1 MSLKNWLFLIL
12 CFKFLLITGQNF
24 ERVEYKI
31 GLNDIANNN
40 GVAVADFDNDNDLDL
55 FIVAHSRENPDDPV
69 TYSRLM
75 QNNND
80 GTFEDIT
87 FEMGLFDL
95 YTIDESI
102 DEFYGLTGTK
112 FGVSWGDY
120 NNDSY
125 PDLVFTFNDKL
136 LIYRNNQA
144 NSFTNVTTELGFNE
158 ITECGY
164 TGATWF
170 DYDND
175 GLLDLFLCDWG
186 QCNEGNALYRNLGG
200 TVFENVTES
209 TGLNAFR
216 NFASFTAFPYDFNKD
231 GFIDLYV
238 TNDFSYTNRLYIN
251 NENHQFTDQSRDYGL
266 DYASDDMGIAFG
278 DFDLDQQFDIYI
290 TTRSDSPLFKFD
302 SATSK
307 YINCADDLKVKA
319 SGWGWGTKFADFDL
333 DGDEDLIVANGFD
346 FESLPKEQNIYYEN
360 LNAQGFNRFDL
371 KSRTHFGAED
381 TFSMEFQDFDYD
393 NDGDLDLVLTN
404 TDNNVFFYENKVIHS
419 ENTEEYSWLEVKL
432 EGTLS
437 NRDGIG
443 TSLEMETSNGTLVR
457 YFNGVGMLSQS
468 LKPVHFGF
476 KEATELSSLKITW
489 PSGQVDIY
497 NDISKNVIYKATE
510 ASGLVNLNV
519 LPSTKI
525 EGCTDPNSCNYNPEA
540 SIDDGSCTYLESK
553 IIEGAQSSMYYNL
566 ETYSCPLD
574 SGQDVE
580 WHVKGGRIVG
590 GQGTNSVSV
599 EWHVTDSAEIS
610 ARVFN
615 SECSSEWVSKL
626 IALEYNADLAEKSI
640 ARIWNELLLEGIR
653 GDFAKPTVHA
663 RNLFHSS
670 ILMYD
675 IWAVHDDVADTYFLG
690 KTHNNILIEF
700 DSFTAFKPKN
710 ESINEAISYAMYRL
724 ISHRYSGTPGF
735 DNLQERMMILMQAL
749 DCDVTYDSQIYQ
761 YGNAAA
767 LGNYVASQLIDF
779 GLNDGSR
786 EASNYDNAFYE
797 PINLPL
803 VLDGYGNQN
812 FSSFNPN
819 NWQPLTL
826 ELFIDQ
832 SGNITDNNTPD
843 FLSPEWGSVYPF
855 ALKSSQQINYSRNNN
870 NYKVYLDPGEPPLF
884 NAPLNSDGFND
895 YKSGFAMVSVWGSH
909 LDPNNNVLWDISP
922 GAIGNLDFGA
932 LSINNV
938 ISNYNYLDGGD
949 FSMGHQTNPVTGN
962 IYESNMVKRG
972 DYTRVLAEFWADGP
986 DSETPPGHWFTI
998 LNYVNDNPLLNKNF
1012 EGQNEILSDLE
1023 WDVKSYFALGGAMHD
1038 TAIAAWS
1045 VKGWYDYIR
1054 PVSAIRYMCSLGQ
1067 SSNPE
1072 KPSYNTSGIP
1082 LIKGYIELIDSADPL
1097 VGLNNENLNK
1107 IKVKS
1112 WRGHDYVENPKTTS
1126 AGVDWILGE
1135 RWWPYQRPSFVTPPF
1150 AGYVSG
1156 HSTYSRAAA
1165 EVLTAFTGTPFF
1177 PGGMGEFKAPKD
1189 DFLVFEKG
1197 PAETVVLQWA
1207 TYADAADQCSLSRI
1221 WGGIHPPTDDIP
1233 GRIMGEVIG
1242 KQAFEQAKTYFNT
1255 TLSDIEIN
1263 QNIYVFPNPI
1273 NPDRFVI
1280 SGTASDSEILLFD
1293 FNGRQIPFQSY
1304 YFNETSKQTELSLR
1318 PGVASGVYLL
1328 KVSGKSFKLIVN

>member
-1 MSLKNWLFLIL
+1 MSLKKWFFLIL
-12 CFKFLLITGQNF
+12 FFKFLLISGQNF
-24 ERVEYKI
+24 ERVEQKI
-31 GLNDIANNN
+31 GLDHIANNN

-55 FIVAHSRENPDDPV
+55 FIVAHSRENPDDPL

-80 GTFEDIT
+80 GTFTDIT
-87 FEMGLFDL
+87 FEMGFYDL
-95 YTIDESI
+95 YTVDESI
-102 DEFYGLTGTK
+102 DEFYGLAGTK

-136 LIYRNNQA
+136 LIYRNNYA
-144 NSFTNVTTELGFNE
+144 NSFTNVTTELGFSE
-158 ITECGY
+158 VTECGY

-175 GLLDLFLCDWG
+175 GLLDLYLCDWG
-186 QCNEGNALYRNLGG
+186 QCNQGNALYRNVGG
-200 TVFENVTES
+200 TAFEDVTES
-209 TGLNAFR
+209 TGLNEFR
-216 NFASFTAFPYDFNKD
+216 NFASFTAFPFDFNKD
-231 GFIDLYV
+231 GLMDLYV

-251 NENHQFTDQSRDYGL
+251 NENHQFTDQAGDYGL
-266 DYASDDMGIAFG
+266 DYASNDMGIAFG

-302 SATSK
+302 SAISK
-307 YINCADDLKVKA
+307 YINCADNLEVKT
-319 SGWGWGTKFADFDL
+319 SGWGWGTKFADFDI

-346 FESLPKEQNIYYEN
+346 FENLPKEQNIFYEN
-360 LNAQGFNRFDL
+360 FNAQGKNEF
-371 KSRTHFGAED
+371 KIQSRQNFGNIN
-381 TFSMEFQDFDYD
+381 TYSVEFQDFDYD
-393 NDGDLDLVLTN
+393 NDGDLDLVVTN
-404 TDNNVFFYENKVIHS
+404 TRNNLFFYENNIIDF
-419 ENTEEYSWLEVKL
+419 ENIQDLSWLEVKL

-437 NRDGIG
+437 NRDAIG
-443 TSLEMETSNGTLVR
+443 TTLEIETTNGNLIR

-476 KEATELSSLKITW
+476 KENTELLSLTIKW
-489 PSGQVDIY
+489 PSGHVDFY
-497 NDISKNVIYKATE
+497 NDLSKNVVYKATE
-510 ASGLVNLNV
+510 ATGLVDLNIT
-519 LPSTKI
+519 PSTKI

-540 SIDDGSCTYLESK
+540 YIDDGSCTYLESEFIEGPEHSIFYDTEIYTYHNSDGQNVEWMVNGGK
-553 IIEGAQSSMYYNL
+553 II
-566 ETYSCPLD
+566 
-574 SGQDVE
+574 
-580 WHVKGGRIVG
+580 K
-590 GQGTNSVSV
+590 GQGSDTVSV
-599 EWHVTDSAEIS
+599 EWDLSNAAEIF
-610 ARVFN
+610 ARVYN
-615 SECSSEWVSKL
+615 TECSSEWVSKVISL
-626 IALEYNADLAEKSI
+626 SYDPTLSDKSI
-640 ARIWNELLLEGIR
+640 ARIWNELVLEGIR

-670 ILMYD
+670 LLMYD
-675 IWAVHDDVADTYFLG
+675 IWAIHDEIADTYFLG
-690 KTHNNILIEF
+690 KTLNNTFIEF
-700 DSFTAFKPKN
+700 DGFSPFKSKT

-724 ISHRYSGTPGF
+724 IIQRYSGTPGF
-735 DNLQERMMILMQAL
+735 DNLHERMMILMQAL
-749 DCDVTYDSQIYQ
+749 DYDVSYDSHIYQ

-767 LGNYVASQLIDF
+767 LGNYIASHLIDF

-786 EASNYDNAFYE
+786 EATNYDNAFYM
-797 PINLPL
+797 PSNLPL
-803 VLDGYGNQN
+803 VLDGYENQN

-832 SGNITDNNTPD
+832 SGNITDNNNPD

-855 ALKSSQQINYSRNNN
+855 ALKSSQQNTFSKNNN
-870 NYKVYLDPGEPPLF
+870 KYKVYLDPGAPPYYD
-884 NAPLNSDGFND
+884 ATINSEGFND
-895 YKSGFAMVSVWGSH
+895 YKSGFAMVSIWGSH
-909 LDPNNNVLWDISP
+909 LDSNDNVLWDISP
-922 GAIGNLDFGA
+922 GAIGNLDFEV
-932 LSINNV
+932 LSQNNV

-949 FSMGHQTNPVTGN
+949 FSLGHQVNPITGD
-962 IYESNMVKRG
+962 IYKSNTVKRG

-998 LNYVNDNPLLNKNF
+998 LNYVNDNPLLDKNF

-1023 WDVKSYFALGGAMHD
+1023 WDVKSYFTLGGAMHD
-1038 TAIAAWS
+1038 AAIAAWS

-1072 KPSYNTSGIP
+1072 KPSYNSLGIP
-1082 LIKGYIELIDSADPL
+1082 LIEGYIELIMSDDPL
-1097 VGLNNENLNK
+1097 VGSNNENLNK

-1112 WRGHDYVENPKTTS
+1112 WRGHDYVQNPKTTS

-1165 EVLTAFTGTPFF
+1165 EVLKAFTGSSFF

-1197 PAETVVLQWA
+1197 PSETVVLQWA

-1221 WGGIHPPTDDIP
+1221 WGGIHPPADDIP
-1233 GRIMGEVIG
+1233 GRIMGEIIG
-1242 KQAFEQAKTYFNT
+1242 KQAFEQAKSLFSK
-1255 TLSDIEIN
+1255 TLIHNEIN
-1263 QNIYVFPNPI
+1263 LNIYVFPNPI
-1273 NPDRFVI
+1273 NPDRFII
-1280 SGTASDSEILLFD
+1280 SGTSSDSEIFLFD
-1293 FNGRQIPFQSY
+1293 FNGRQIPFHSY

-1318 PGVASGVYLL
+1318 PGIASGVYFL